1 MSAIAAPHD
10 NPRILRQVHLVRA
23 LRLAPS
29 VNAPADAILA
39 AAAGALRREGN
50 EVVRVRADRV
60 EFYDDDPP
68 AFLFELHG
76 PRLPVVAGVV
86 APDED
91 DPGASVR
98 LELWLSP
105 CLYLEPLALIAV
117 ILAAPM
123 LPTTKAVL
131 LVILLGLASM
141 QYLTARDAF
150 ESRIIAAI
158 RRAAPS

>member
-29 VNAPADAILA
+29 IDAPADAILA
-39 AAAGALRREGN
+39 TAAAALCRDGN

-86 APDED
+86 APDAD

-105 CLYLEPLALIAV
+105 CL
-117 ILAAPM
+117 
-123 LPTTKAVL
+123 
-131 LVILLGLASM
+131 
-141 QYLTARDAF
+141 
-150 ESRIIAAI
+150 
-158 RRAAPS
+158 